1 LSRSAAETLRRAEI
15 AMSPA
20 ILDRQWVRTKG
31 MSLEKE
37 AAKRRM
43 VYYATPVGY
52 SPGGF
57 VTALDERRIDQWFE
71 DVVASYTKHTRRL
84 IWC

>member
-1 LSRSAAETLRRAEI
+1 MRDASETLRRAEI

-20 ILDRQWVRTKG
+20 ILERQWVRTKA
-31 MSLEKE
+31 MSREKE

-43 VYYATPVGY
+43 IYYATPVGY

-57 VTALDERRIDQWFE
+57 VTALEERRIDQWFE
-71 DVVASYTKHTRRL
+71 DVVAGYTRDTRRV